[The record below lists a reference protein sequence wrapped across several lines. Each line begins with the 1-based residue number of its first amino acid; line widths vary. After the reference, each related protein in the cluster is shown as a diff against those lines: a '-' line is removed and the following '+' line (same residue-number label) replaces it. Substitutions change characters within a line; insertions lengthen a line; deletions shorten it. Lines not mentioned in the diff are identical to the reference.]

1 MARFPVRW
9 RGAGWALVLIGA
21 LVGCSESKPP
31 DSLVDGQ
38 PFPPVTFT
46 DGGRQVPLSSFRG
59 KLVVLN
65 VWATW
70 CAPCRK
76 ELPSLQRLSR
86 TLDERRFAVIGL
98 AMDQDEHAVREYL
111 IDKGV
116 TYPNFLDRDMSI
128 VKGVLGM
135 SVYPDTF
142 FIGPDGL
149 FLGRIIGA
157 ARWDDPRVVQALEAA
172 YRGDAAILR
181 TLPHAS

>member
-1 MARFPVRW
+1 MAYRRHRIFI
-9 RGAGWALVLIGA
+9 GLLLALLA
-21 LVGCSESKPP
+21 AGCSPSAPP
-31 DSLVDGQ
+31 DRLVDGQ
-38 PFPPVTFT
+38 PFPPVTLA
-46 DGGRQVPLSSFRG
+46 DGGGRQVPLSSFRG

-98 AMDQDEHAVREYL
+98 AMDEDAHAVREYL
-111 IDKGV
+111 LDKGV

-128 VKGVLGM
+128 VKGALGM

-157 ARWDDPRVVQALEAA
+157 AQWDDPRVVQALEAA
-172 YRGDAAILR
+172 YRGNTAILR